1 MSDITQEQPLISVIM
16 PAYNAEK
23 YIEAAVQSVR
33 SQTYTNWELL
43 ILDDCSTDDTAKIAG
58 TFAEMDSR
66 ICLLRNSQNVGV
78 ARTRNRGIEVAAG
91 QWVAFLDSDDVWHK
105 EKLEKQLAVVSC
117 TDADIVYC
125 SYSLMNENAG
135 HLSDFIVPETTSYN
149 DMLKESVLSCST
161 VLLRRSIL
169 MQHSFSAAYY
179 HEDYALW
186 LELLRSGYRAAASR
200 QVLADYRVV
209 KGSRSNDK
217 LRSARNRWTI
227 YRKVEKLSWQKS
239 VNAFAAYAF
248 HGLVKHGNL

>member
-78 ARTRNRGIEVAAG
+78 ARTKNRGIEVAAG

-117 TDADIVYC
+117 TDADIVCC

-161 VLLRRSIL
+161 VPLRRSIL
-169 MQHSFSAAYY
+169 MQHRFSAAYY

>member
-161 VLLRRSIL
+161 VLMRRSIL
-169 MQHSFSAAYY
+169 MQHRFSAAYY

-217 LRSARNRWTI
+217 LRSARNSWTI